1 MQMLPVPQEPSR
13 GRSNGGRSQQ
23 SRRSRSRRAGP
34 RPGPDG
40 AGPDDRPER
49 GRAATRERLL
59 DELRTLSGL
68 VTMGILPPARANL
81 IQRGIKLQL
90 DEIHRREA
98 APAAG
103 PETEQLVEACI
114 ENPDLLDL
122 VEPMLTDSQYDFVF
136 RSVSGGA
143 YPNAEADDEADEEGD
158 DEEPEIGDGDGEE
171 ADA

>member
-23 SRRSRSRRAGP
+23 SRRSRNRRAGP

-122 VEPMLTDSQYDFVF
+122 VEPMLTDEQYQHLF
-136 RSVSGGA
+136 SAVSGGA
-143 YPNAEADDEADEEGD
+143 YPNAEADEEGD

-171 ADA
+171 ADT